1 MDLKTLE
8 KINIWKNANIDAK
21 LREELNSLTEEELED
36 AFYTD
41 IAFGTGGLR
50 GVMGVGTNRMNV
62 HIINKCTYGF
72 GQYLL
77 EKAKECNNPA
87 VTISY
92 DCRHNS
98 KEFSKSAA
106 CVLASLGLKVYLF
119 ENLRSTPELSFT
131 VRHLKCVGGI
141 MITASH
147 NPPKYNG

>member
-77 EKAKECNNPA
+77 EKAKGCNNPFA
-87 VTISY
+87 IFPYSRA
-92 DCRHNS
+92 CSGNS
-98 KEFSKSAA
+98 
-106 CVLASLGLKVYLF
+106 LQNPG
-119 ENLRSTPELSFT
+119 LRSAF
-131 VRHLKCVGGI
+131 
-141 MITASH
+141 
-147 NPPKYNG
+147 